1 MKTMK
6 NVKVVVWGLLALCV
20 LCITVMQ
27 FGAIPGG
34 DEFSYAF
41 EGQRDSH
48 VDNPH
53 RVGSFTDIV
62 QQQWNDYHFRGNG
75 RVVLHSIVAFS
86 SWKGLYWVARV
97 INVGLWFL
105 LVYLV
110 MVAGRGR
117 RSIAISEYLGGFCL
131 FYWFVYYAEIGGGNF
146 AFSINYIWSPCMM
159 LGMYFAWRNLNSWL
173 LVPLSFLFG
182 WTQEL
187 FVLPFIGT
195 VLLMSVYRWIGS
207 KERKV
212 DAMKIVA
219 WISMVVAACFL
230 CFGPASR
237 NRAGGLSDGLVLE
250 AARNWGHLLLIG
262 TPVLLLAILAY
273 IAIKKRG
280 VLFASDESRW
290 WWTYLVLSI
299 GLYTVVSKGAY
310 LRTGANWF
318 IAGTIIVVQNRE
330 VFARVCSAWIKK
342 ALMAFIVFWMVCAA
356 IIQTYI
362 GFCSYR
368 MVALYRKNPH
378 GITYMPTIQLGP
390 FLYTCNNSCCNGW
403 YLQHFM
409 LMYGKDCFP
418 NVFAEIAYKNIYEN
432 SSVEHATAIDVQ
444 DCYVFPELPS
454 AVFKRGDGKLSES
467 ESRTIDDYIKNAKKY
482 PAWTRFLPG
491 RVFNMFPRAQ
501 QSLNS
506 REFTFRDLKGE
517 TWTVYS
523 R

>member
-34 DEFSYAF
+34 DELSYAF

-62 QQQWNDYHFRGNG
+62 RQQWNDYNFRGNG
-75 RVVLHSIVAFS
+75 RVILHSIVAFS
-86 SWKGLYWVARV
+86 SWQGLYWVARA

-110 MVAGRGR
+110 MVVGRGK
-117 RSIAISEYLGGFCL
+117 RSIPLSEYLGGFPL

-146 AFSINYIWSPCMM
+146 AFAINYIWSPCMM
-159 LGMYFAWRNLNSWL
+159 LGMYFAWRKMTSWL
-173 LVPLSFLFG
+173 IVPLSFLFG

-195 VLLMSVYRWIGS
+195 VLLMSVYRWIVS
-207 KERKV
+207 KERNV
-212 DAMKIVA
+212 DARKIVA

-262 TPVLLLAILAY
+262 TPAILLALLAY

-280 VLFASDESRW
+280 DLLAREESRW
-290 WWTYLVLSI
+290 WWIYLVLSI
-299 GLYTVVSKGAY
+299 CLYTVVSRDAY
-310 LRTGANWF
+310 LRTAANWF
-318 IAGTIIVVQNRE
+318 IAGTIIIVQNRDA
-330 VFARVCSAWIKK
+330 FARFCSSGIRKV
-342 ALMAFIVFWMVCAA
+342 MIAFVVFWMVCAA
-356 IIQTYI
+356 IIQAYI

-368 MVALYRKNPH
+368 MVWLYRNDPQ
-378 GITYMPTIQLGP
+378 GITYMPTIPLGP
-390 FLYTCNNSCCNGW
+390 FLYTCGNSCCNGW

-409 LMYGKDCFP
+409 LMYDKDIFP
-418 NVFAEIAYKNIYEN
+418 NVFAEVVYKNLYE
-432 SSVEHATAIDVQ
+432 SSNVENAIAIGVR
-444 DCYVFPELPS
+444 DCYVFPDLPS
-454 AVFKRGDGKLSES
+454 TVFKRGDRRLSED
-467 ESRTIDDYIKNAKKY
+467 ELRRIDDFIKNAKKG

-506 REFTFRDLKGE
+506 RDFTFRDMRGE
-517 TWTVYS
+517 TWTAYS